1 MSDFHLLSLTKA
13 IPLVTLTPSSAQ
25 VMGSEAVLAYCDGMG
40 VILDEDGRNDLSG
53 FDPMP
58 WSEFVN
64 EDTADKIT
72 PQALDLLTLVSGSN
86 KGEKA
91 VSWQGGIARRLFV
104 FVSLCGCEI
113 IFHLPL
119 FGDEVF
125 V

>member
-1 MSDFHLLSLTKA
+1 MSDFHLLSLTNA
-13 IPLVTLTPSSAQ
+13 IPLVPLTPLSAQ

-86 KGEKA
+86 KGGGEKA

-104 FVSLCGCEI
+104 FVSLVW
-113 IFHLPL
+113 L
-119 FGDEVF
+119 
-125 V
+125 